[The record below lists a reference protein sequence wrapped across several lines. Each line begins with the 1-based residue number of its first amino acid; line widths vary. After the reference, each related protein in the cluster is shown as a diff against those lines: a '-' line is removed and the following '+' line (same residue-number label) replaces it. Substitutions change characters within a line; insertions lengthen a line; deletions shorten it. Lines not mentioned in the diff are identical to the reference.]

1 MSTTPYIGSRISLI
15 SKNDARYEGILYGI
29 DTKESEV
36 YLQNVLCFGTE
47 DRVVDNPIPASQ
59 EVFRYIIF
67 RGSDIKDLH
76 VCEPPAPAVP
86 SPEEQMMYMQQQ
98 GGWDYQ
104 QQQAQPGYGR
114 QYMQPPQQMYNP
126 YAGYGGQYMQ
136 PPQQMGYGGQPQ
148 QQQQQPGVPSEQQPQ
163 QAQQA
168 QQGQQPQQQQ
178 ASQQQQERP
187 QQPQQ
192 AQQQQQQQQQ
202 QQVSAT
208 QQQASAGFTF
218 GKAAASGLAGEAQRP
233 APAME
238 ASCSFG
244 SPAAS
249 ESAIFSPVPAAPT
262 GTLFSFGSPATA
274 TAAAPMG
281 TTTFS
286 FGSPA
291 AKGSLFGGSHAQQAA
306 GGFRIS
312 CPEDKAFL
320 TPTESPARSKS
331 PCSELASAL
340 CADTAVLE
348 PTASALPFGAPA
360 PSSIR
365 ASSGPFAAPPPI
377 ASEKAATDSQEGP
390 VGGRR
395 AEDGGPLAALPASD
409 KESSADD
416 WATALRGEPA
426 AVGKEPPF
434 PESAGA
440 AVAAPPPFDFASPL
454 RASDEMSILAALPP
468 PASRAAVVAAPSS
481 SDDSSRDNASSSDEE
496 ASDSERAAEPA
507 PWPGDAQ
514 G

>member
-192 AQQQQQQQQQ
+192 AQQQQQQQQGSDQ
-202 QQVSAT
+202 QDRKGQQKQGGGRGQKPPRQQK
-208 QQQASAGFTF
+208 QQQAKSQRPPEPTNPWKTQPSVDTNNDRPRQQ
-218 GKAAASGLAGEAQRP
+218 GKQQQRQNEGSNASGRGGRRNRGKKNDRATGGEN
-233 APAME
+233 
-238 ASCSFG
+238 G
-244 SPAAS
+244 SS
-249 ESAIFSPVPAAPT
+249 
-262 GTLFSFGSPATA
+262 G
-274 TAAAPMG
+274 
-281 TTTFS
+281 
-286 FGSPA
+286 A
-291 AKGSLFGGSHAQQAA
+291 AK
-306 GGFRIS
+306 
-312 CPEDKAFL
+312 K
-320 TPTESPARSKS
+320 
-331 PCSELASAL
+331 
-340 CADTAVLE
+340 
-348 PTASALPFGAPA
+348 
-360 PSSIR
+360 
-365 ASSGPFAAPPPI
+365 AAPPAEEVATRFEEEYDFQTAQQKFEEFRI
-377 ASEKAATDSQEGP
+377 AAT
-390 VGGRR
+390 
-395 AEDGGPLAALPASD
+395 
-409 KESSADD
+409 
-416 WATALRGEPA
+416 
-426 AVGKEPPF
+426 
-434 PESAGA
+434 
-440 AVAAPPPFDFASPL
+440 
-454 RASDEMSILAALPP
+454 
-468 PASRAAVVAAPSS
+468 
-481 SDDSSRDNASSSDEE
+481 EE
-496 ASDSERAAEPA
+496 ASGFELPDTGSYDQSSFFDTISCETLDRQQADRSRPSYQEQRERDSETFGADTVERNRNKNRRRNYRRNR
-507 PWPGDAQ
+507 GGNSNFKNQQSQ
-514 G
+514 GKEL